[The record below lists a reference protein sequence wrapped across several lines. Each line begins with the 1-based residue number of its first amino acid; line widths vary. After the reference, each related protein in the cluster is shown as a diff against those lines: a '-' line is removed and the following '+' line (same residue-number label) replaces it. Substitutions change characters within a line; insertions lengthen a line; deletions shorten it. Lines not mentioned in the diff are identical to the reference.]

1 MGSATKAASWR
12 RYLSKSRASI
22 AKPDPALPLSVASVD
37 DRLFFPTFDS
47 HGARIFWLGVVVFF
61 SFYETAILLRFITD
75 WQQLGLQLFYTFST
89 TALIVVCSVGYL
101 NHVRQQLLQKTRR
114 QVIWYVMLTVL
125 LAVPLAHFLAAVLR
139 WLILGITIDFIIWLK
154 SLITDLLVAPAIA
167 ALFLYHFNYQYEK
180 IRHHQQ
186 RFQQRLIE
194 QNEQLKARIS
204 PHFFFN
210 MLNTMQYLI
219 ETDTKAAEALMR
231 SISSLYRMSF
241 DEVREVALIDEIEIC
256 QHYLAIEHYRF
267 GEKLTVHWML
277 PDEDTLYDMVIPS
290 LMLQM
295 LIEKMINFVIELIDD
310 TMVIWIAIDWQNDWV
325 NLELSCALSPS
336 SYANMQ
342 SYTRRY
348 LNFSEQTRTLQH
360 YFGEQATI
368 DYQLDS
374 TQMVIA
380 TRYPL
385 KDVAAMM

>member
-1 MGSATKAASWR
+1 MGSATKAANWR
-12 RYLSKSRASI
+12 QYLSKPRASI
-22 AKPDPALPLSVASVD
+22 AKPDPALPLSDIRAD
-37 DRLFFPTFDS
+37 HYLFFPTLNS
-47 HGARIFWLGVVVFF
+47 HSGRFFWLGVVIFF
-61 SFYETAILLRFITD
+61 SFYETATLLRFIDD
-75 WQQLGLQLFYTFST
+75 WQQLGIQLFYAVST
-89 TALIVVCSVGYL
+89 TGLIVLFSVGYL
-101 NHVRQQLLQKTRR
+101 SHIAPRLVQKTR
-114 QVIWYVMLTVL
+114 QQMLWCVMVTVMV
-125 LAVPLAHFLAAVLR
+125 AVPLADLVAVCLQ
-139 WLILGITIDFIIWLK
+139 WLILGTDTDFVIWL
-154 SLITDLLVAPAIA
+154 SRTFTDFLVAPAVA
-167 ALFLYHFNYQYEK
+167 MLFFYHFNYQYTK
-180 IRHHQQ
+180 NCRHQ
-186 RFQQRLIE
+186 RQLEQRLIE

-219 ETDTKAAEALMR
+219 ETDRTAAEALIR